1 MQSSNKQHNTAVKA
15 KLIDFQISRYSPPIL
30 DLVHYL
36 YACTEKPLRDAH
48 FNEFMQIY
56 YDTLA
61 QFIRDYE
68 LDPAVLYPEAIFRQ
82 QLRQFGVYGYC
93 MSAFAVPFFVS
104 NASELPDLDKVSE
117 AIQELS
123 SSSSSSSSDFSDT
136 DEVNDDGRGEQ
147 QNEVAQQRQKNNEK
161 KTASTKSQSAAELV
175 NELDILTERTLP
187 IFKRRMIG
195 NILDL
200 CKYDMLEAVF
210 KY

>member
-1 MQSSNKQHNTAVKA
+1 
-15 KLIDFQISRYSPPIL
+15 
-30 DLVHYL
+30 
-36 YACTEKPLRDAH
+36 
-48 FNEFMQIY
+48 
-56 YDTLA
+56 
-61 QFIRDYE
+61 
-68 LDPAVLYPEAIFRQ
+68 
-82 QLRQFGVYGYC
+82 